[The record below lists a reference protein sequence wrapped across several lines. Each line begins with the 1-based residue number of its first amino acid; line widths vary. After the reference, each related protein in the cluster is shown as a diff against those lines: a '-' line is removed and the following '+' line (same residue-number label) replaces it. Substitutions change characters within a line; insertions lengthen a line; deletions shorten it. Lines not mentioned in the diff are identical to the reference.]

1 MKTNV
6 AVFFGGVSVEHEV
19 SIISAVQAMHS
30 MNTEKYNIIP
40 IYITKDGI
48 MLYGD
53 KLNDIETFRRPS
65 LNTLKDEFIKVI
77 VARDG
82 DSVYIYNQK
91 AGFKGRKPLTT
102 IDIAFPI
109 VHGTNVEDGAL
120 SGWFELLGIPYVG
133 CDVLSAAVGMDKA
146 IFKDVLNSAGVPVL
160 PHIAFF
166 SKRWSSEKDE
176 IIAQIEKTFDYP
188 VIVKPANLGSS
199 VGISKA
205 KDRRSLEEAV
215 DLATS
220 FAQKILVERAVTSLR
235 EINCSVLGDMDECN
249 PSECEEPVMTGE
261 ILSYNDK
268 YISDSSASKGM
279 QTLKRKLP
287 AELSEEK
294 AAEIKDYACR
304 TFKAMGCNGVV
315 RIDFLIDTA
324 DGDKVY
330 VNEANTIP
338 GSLAFYLWEA
348 TGKKYTELLDD
359 MIALG
364 FKRDR
369 AKKQLM
375 FTYDTNIL
383 DGVGSFGTKGAKGSK
398 F

>member
-30 MNTEKYNIIP
+30 MNKDKYNVIP
-40 IYITKDGI
+40 IYITKDGV
-48 MLYGD
+48 MLYGE
-53 KLNDIETFRRPS
+53 KLGDIETFRRPS
-65 LNTLKDEFIKVI
+65 LNTLKDEFEKVLI
-77 VARDG
+77 ARDG
-82 DSVYIYNQK
+82 DKVLIYSQK
-91 AGFKGRKPLTT
+91 SGFKGRKPIST

-109 VHGTNVEDGAL
+109 VHGTNVEDGTIA
-120 SGWFELLGIPYVG
+120 GWFELLRVPYVG

-146 IFKDVLNSAGVPVL
+146 VFKDVLNSAGVPVL
-160 PHIAFF
+160 PHITFY
-166 SKRWSSEKDE
+166 SKQWITEKDD
-176 IIAQIEKTFDYP
+176 IIAHIESKFDYP

-205 KDRRSLEEAV
+205 KNQDELKDAV

-235 EINCSVLGDMDECN
+235 EINCSVLGDMDECAA
-249 PSECEEPVMTGE
+249 SECEEPVMTGD

-287 AELSEEK
+287 AELSDKK

-348 TGKKYTELLDD
+348 TGKKYTDLLDE

-383 DGVGSFGTKGAKGSK
+383 DGVGSFGSKGAKGGK
-398 F
+398 L

>member
-1 MKTNV
+1 MKTKV
-6 AVFFGGVSVEHEV
+6 AIFFGGVSVEHEV

-30 MNTEKYNIIP
+30 MDKEKYEIIP
-40 IYITKDGI
+40 IYITKDGA
-48 MLYGD
+48 MLYGEKFED
-53 KLNDIETFRRPS
+53 VMIT
-65 LNTLKDEFIKVI
+65 
-77 VARDG
+77 RDG
-82 DSVYIYNQK
+82 DTVCIYSK
-91 AGFKGRKPLTT
+91 KGGFGRRKP
-102 IDIAFPI
+102 INSFDIAFPI

-120 SGWFELLGIPYVG
+120 SGWFELLGVPYVG
-133 CDVLSAAVGMDKA
+133 CDILSAAVGMDKA
-146 IFKDVLNSAGVPVL
+146 VFKDVLSAAGIPVL
-160 PHIAFF
+160 PYVTFF
-166 SKRWSSEKDE
+166 GKEWATDKDN
-176 IIAQIEKTFDYP
+176 IIEKIESTFSYP

-235 EINCSVLGDMDECN
+235 EINCSVLGDMDECKA
-249 PSECEEPVMTGE
+249 SECEEPVMTGD
-261 ILSYNDK
+261 ILSYKDK
-268 YISDSSASKGM
+268 YISDSSSSKGM

-287 AELSEEK
+287 ADISAEK

-304 TFKAMGCNGVV
+304 SFKAVGCNGVV
-315 RIDFLIDTA
+315 RIDFLLDTA
-324 DGDKVY
+324 DNDRVY

-348 TGKKYTELLDD
+348 TGKKYKELLDD
-359 MIALG
+359 MIVLG

-383 DGVGSFGTKGAKGSK
+383 DGVGSFGSKGSKGSK

>member
-30 MNTEKYNIIP
+30 MNKEKYNIIP

-53 KLNDIETFRRPS
+53 ALSDIETFRRPS
-65 LNTLKDEFIKVI
+65 LSTLEDELESVI
-77 VARDG
+77 VARENED
-82 DSVYIYNQK
+82 VCIYAQK
-91 AGFKGRKPLTT
+91 GGFKRRKPLAT

-133 CDVLSAAVGMDKA
+133 CDILSAAVGMDKA
-146 IFKDVLNSAGVPVL
+146 VFKDVLNSAGVPVL
-160 PHIAFF
+160 PHVTFF
-166 SKRWSSEKDE
+166 GKQWSTEKDE
-176 IIAQIEKTFDYP
+176 IIAKIEKTFEYP

-205 KDRRSLEEAV
+205 KDRRSLEDAV

-220 FAQKILVERAVTSLR
+220 FAQKILVERAVISLR

-249 PSECEEPVMTGE
+249 ASECEEPVMTGE

-268 YISDSSASKGM
+268 YISDSTASKGM

-287 AELSEEK
+287 AELSPEK
-294 AAEIKDYACR
+294 SAEIKDYACR
-304 TFKAMGCNGVV
+304 TFKAIGCNGVV

-324 DGDKVY
+324 DGDRVY

-359 MIALG
+359 MINLG
-364 FKRDR
+364 FKRAR

-383 DGVGSFGTKGAKGSK
+383 DGVGSFGSKGSK
-398 F
+398 SGKF